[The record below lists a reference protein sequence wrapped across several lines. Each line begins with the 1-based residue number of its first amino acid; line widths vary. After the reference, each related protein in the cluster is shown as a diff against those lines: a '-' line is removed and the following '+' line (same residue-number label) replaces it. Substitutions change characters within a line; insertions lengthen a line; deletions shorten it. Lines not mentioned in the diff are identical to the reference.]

1 MSSDEM
7 RIDDLFHVN
16 HVVEDFET
24 ATSWY
29 DRVLTPVYMYER
41 HESDVDHRTAAMT
54 LVADVPIELMA
65 PHPGPIGRDGNI
77 GVFLHRFGPGF
88 HGLAFYSDTIPQ
100 AFERWRSAGIRV
112 AGDGGGAIDAPPARG
127 SILTHPRQT
136 YGLVQLMTPRVGGKG
151 GTDVGGGLGD
161 CYDPRLLG
169 AHDALAWLD
178 HPLGI
183 VRGSHITVL
192 VDDLDLASQVYTDVF
207 AATPLTEP
215 APGTGAVNSLLTF
228 VGTNT
233 IIELARP
240 RAGSEEQASLERDG
254 GKVWAVTFEVLDLE
268 RARHHLTAV
277 ECAPVQLDDVTI
289 AIPPERALGARYR
302 FRAGP
307 LTGDPRPAPDT
318 ATASAG

>member
-1 MSSDEM
+1 MPSDEM

-16 HVVEDFET
+16 HVVADFEA

-54 LVADVPIELMA
+54 LVADVPIEIMA
-65 PHPGPIGRDGNI
+65 PHPGPVGRDGNI
-77 GVFLHRFGPGF
+77 GVFLHRFGQGF

-136 YGLVQLMTPRVGGKG
+136 YGLVQLMTPRVGGRG

-183 VRGSHITVL
+183 VRGSHVTVL
-192 VDDLDLASQVYTDVF
+192 VDDLEHASQVYTDVF
-207 AATPLTEP
+207 AATPLTDP
-215 APGTGAVNSLLTF
+215 APGTGPVDSLLTF
-228 VGTNT
+228 VGADTVV
-233 IIELARP
+233 ELARP
-240 RAGSEEQASLERDG
+240 RAGSDEHAWLERNG
-254 GKVWAVTFEVLDLE
+254 GMVWAVTFEVLDLE
-268 RARHHLTAV
+268 RARDHLTSLD
-277 ECAPVQLDDVTI
+277 CAPVQLDDATI
-289 AIPPERALGARYR
+289 AIPSERALGARYR

-307 LTGDPRPAPDT
+307 VPGDPRPNPAP
-318 ATASAG
+318 